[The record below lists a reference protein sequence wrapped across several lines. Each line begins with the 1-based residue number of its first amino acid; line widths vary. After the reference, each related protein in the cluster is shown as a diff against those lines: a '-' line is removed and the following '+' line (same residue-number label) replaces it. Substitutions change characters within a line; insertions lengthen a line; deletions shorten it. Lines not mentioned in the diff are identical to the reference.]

1 MAKVP
6 GFAFCHWP
14 YHCGFHHCSVAK
26 IRVSGESHR
35 DLWSHIP
42 HAFWDS
48 DAYKTTEAACN
59 LLLTQPND
67 NMLRVVEDTVEMIRE
82 TQHPDGFLNSFYTVR
97 GVESR
102 WTNLR
107 YLHELYCLSHLGRL
121 LEVEIRSIH
130 HMDPVFGREKSK
142 KRGYPDHQEIE
153 FDLLR
158 LDDMTG
164 DLLALKPITHNDND
178 ETCFHHET
186 LARGADPYG
195 GLGSDVKGW
204 FHGPPDYAYNQA
216 HRPIGEQT
224 EIRGHAIRAMY
235 YYTAVVDLVRRQVT
249 SDPDVVECKQMYV
262 TGAVGAYHQ
271 TEGFGE
277 AFVLNDLEMES
288 CYGETCACSALIIE
302 LRPEYADVMEK
313 CLYNGFLGDIS
324 SDGAAFYDQNALRTR
339 AGQPKERERWFACC
353 SHVAKLVGSLGSLL
367 YSTDD
372 IKGLMAVHPC
382 VQSEVELMLA
392 DTEVRLS
399 LSKSAHQLYAHP
411 RTGKDEVCLRQ
422 GLLAY
427 CLEDMENAGIHIDHI
442 ALGNKRALK
451 EGSPVYIATTHG
463 VTPLLV
469 TGRKLMHVGV
479 MTGKPNRLHGPKA
492 WEYDVEPL
500 QLTVT
505 PYFLLVNCGGN
516 GTMRVWT
523 PRFKI
528 S

>member
-1 MAKVP
+1 
-6 GFAFCHWP
+6 
-14 YHCGFHHCSVAK
+14 
-26 IRVSGESHR
+26 
-35 DLWSHIP
+35 
-42 HAFWDS
+42 
-48 DAYKTTEAACN
+48 
-59 LLLTQPND
+59 
-67 NMLRVVEDTVEMIRE
+67 
-82 TQHPDGFLNSFYTVR
+82 
-97 GVESR
+97 
-102 WTNLR
+102 
-107 YLHELYCLSHLGRL
+107 
-121 LEVEIRSIH
+121 
-130 HMDPVFGREKSK
+130 
-142 KRGYPDHQEIE
+142 
-153 FDLLR
+153 
-158 LDDMTG
+158 
-164 DLLALKPITHNDND
+164 
-178 ETCFHHET
+178 
-186 LARGADPYG
+186 
-195 GLGSDVKGW
+195 
-204 FHGPPDYAYNQA
+204 
-216 HRPIGEQT
+216 
-224 EIRGHAIRAMY
+224 
-235 YYTAVVDLVRRQVT
+235 
-249 SDPDVVECKQMYV
+249 MYV
-262 TGAVGAYHQ
+262 TGAVGAYRQ

-302 LRPEYADVMEK
+302 LRPEYADVMEN
-313 CLYNGFLGDIS
+313 CPYNGFLGDIS
-324 SDGAAFYDQNALRTR
+324 SDGEAFYDQNALRTR
-339 AGQPKERERWFACC
+339 AGQSKERERWFACR
-353 SHVAKLVGSLGSLL
+353 SPHVAKLVGSPGSLL

-372 IKGLMAVHPC
+372 IKGLMAVHP
-382 VQSEVELMLA
+382 
-392 DTEVRLS
+392 
-399 LSKSAHQLYAHP
+399 
-411 RTGKDEVCLRQ
+411 TGKDEVCLRQ